1 MALKVNSS
9 LYHNHILQ
17 RCNRGTDY
25 TQFCKLVKR
34 LPDTME
40 EAHKYY
46 QEINPRD

>member
-1 MALKVNSS
+1 MARTENGFKDEFKFLSNMQ
-9 LYHNHILQ
+9 L
-17 RCNRGTDY
+17 
-25 TQFCKLVKR
+25 CKLVKN